1 MIQFFQRRLKAQNS
15 KSTDCN
21 SCKESANPK
30 NDHYSLLKAGVDFVR
45 GDFAEDS
52 LKAERLAICKGCEY
66 LFKGSNCKL
75 CGCFVHIKAGLANAS
90 CDIHKW

>member
-1 MIQFFQRRLKAQNS
+1 MIQFFQRRLKVNQRNLTNCRSCSETKTS
-15 KSTDCN
+15 KTDR
-21 SCKESANPK
+21 
-30 NDHYSLLKAGVDFVR
+30 YTLLNAGIDFVR
-45 GDFAEDS
+45 GDYAEDS
-52 LKAERLAICKGCEY
+52 VKAERLAVCKSCEY